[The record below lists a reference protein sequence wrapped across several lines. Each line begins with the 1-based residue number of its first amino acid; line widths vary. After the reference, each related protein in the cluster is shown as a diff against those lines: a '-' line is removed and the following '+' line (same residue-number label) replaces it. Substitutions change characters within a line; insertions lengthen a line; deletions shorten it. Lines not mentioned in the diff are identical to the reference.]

1 MPSLNPISK
10 VFRSVSASLYYSP
23 NLLLTFI
30 DHLIVTTSDRRL
42 ETCNPELREHGIDD
56 QNAD

>member
-10 VFRSVSASLYYSP
+10 VFRSVSASLCYFL

-30 DHLIVTTSDRRL
+30 DHLVVTTSDRSL
-42 ETCNPELREHGIDD
+42 ETCNPDLREHGVDIL
-56 QNAD
+56 NAD